1 MPARTGT
8 RQLILEA
15 AVTCI
20 ERDGLEKVT
29 TRKIAQEAGT
39 NIASINYYFR
49 SKDELVAKVLEMT
62 IRHMLQDVVTA
73 IEDAQQSFETTLR
86 SVIFYLFD
94 GSRRFP
100 GVSRA
105 HLRQAISGERNG
117 SISARA
123 MRRVFDR
130 LVQRA
135 TSTYPRKDPSLVRL
149 RLSQVLSS
157 ILFAML
163 TPDFFSIPRQFRPVN
178 VRNAEVLADSY
189 TVLFLHSL
197 DAPQSSGVRAAS
209 RTRRGG
215 V

>member
-20 ERDGLEKVT
+20 ERDGLERVT

-49 SKDELVAKVLEMT
+49 SKDELIAKVLEMT
-62 IRHMLQDVVTA
+62 IRHMLEDVETA
-73 IEDAQQSFETTLR
+73 IEDTQQSFEATLH

-100 GVSRA
+100 GISRA
-105 HLRQAISGERNG
+105 HLQQAISGNRNG

-130 LVQRA
+130 LAQRA
-135 TSTYPRKDPSLVRL
+135 TSNFPRTDPALIRL
-149 RLSQVLSS
+149 RLSQVLAS

-163 TPDFFSIPRQFRPVN
+163 TPDFFSIPRNFRPVN
-178 VRNAEVLADSY
+178 AKNADVLADSY
-189 TVLFLHSL
+189 TVLFLQGL
-197 DAPQSSGVRAAS
+197 NPAEAAGIPAAP
-209 RTRRGG
+209 RTGRSAE
-215 V
+215 

>member
-1 MPARTGT
+1 MPAKTGT

-20 ERDGLEKVT
+20 ERDGLDKVT
-29 TRKIAQEAGT
+29 TRKIAREAGT

-49 SKDELVAKVLEMT
+49 SKDELLAKVLEMT
-62 IRHMLQDVVTA
+62 IRHMLEDVVTA
-73 IEDAQQSFETTLR
+73 IEDQHQSFEATLR

-100 GVSRA
+100 GISRA
-105 HLRQAISGERNG
+105 HLQQAISGEKNG

-123 MRRVFDR
+123 MRRIFDR
-130 LVQRA
+130 IVQRA
-135 TSTYPRKDPSLVRL
+135 TSTFPKKDPSLIRL

-163 TPDFFSIPRQFRPVN
+163 APDFFSMPRRFRPVSTK
-178 VRNAEVLADSY
+178 NAEVLADLY
-189 TVLFLHSL
+189 TALLLQSI
-197 DAPQSSGVRAAS
+197 DAI
-209 RTRRGG
+209 
-215 V
+215 